1 MTESCIEGR
10 QKNERPGRKLLK
22 RIETVRKMD
31 LQRTEGN
38 RSTKM
43 GNIIDYV
50 NCFQYTFAEK
60 DFSDV
65 DSLVLCQLSYLK
77 MKELVP
83 GLEEGQEFVS
93 FEKVA
98 GREHAEQVFAD
109 ERYREDNQKLAE
121 AILKSRR
128 FGDLALNYYIDIL
141 DKEMEVQFSAVTF
154 LAGKDAAGKEI
165 YYIAY
170 RGTDENLV
178 GWKEDFTLAFS
189 EPVVGQLYAARYMR
203 KAAGHLPEDFYM
215 GGHSKG
221 GNLAVFAAMSS
232 SAALQERILQVYS
245 HDGPGFKPQV
255 MERYE
260 YGRVED
266 KVKKILPG
274 SSLVGMLLE
283 RGSSYNVVESSS
295 YGLWQHNPYTWIVDP
310 ENGKFQ
316 PMEDLKNGA
325 KLMDNAV
332 TDWIIGLDD
341 EQVSRFS
348 DVLFRVLA
356 ASEAD
361 NLIDFKADWK
371 KSLTGILQELREVDD
386 KTKEEVEEII
396 KELFEITGQM
406 TKKEI
411 HSRILEG
418 IQGIQEKFTRK
429 RKEK

>member
-1 MTESCIEGR
+1 
-10 QKNERPGRKLLK
+10 
-22 RIETVRKMD
+22 
-31 LQRTEGN
+31 
-38 RSTKM
+38 M

-50 NCFQYTFAEK
+50 NSFQYTFAEK

-65 DSLVLCQLSYLK
+65 DSLILCQLSYLK
-77 MKELVP
+77 MKGLVP
-83 GLEEGQEFVS
+83 GLEDGQEFMPFGTVV
-93 FEKVA
+93 EK
-98 GREHAEQVFAD
+98 EHCEEVFAD
-109 ERYREDNQKLAE
+109 ERYREDNQKLSE
-121 AILKSRR
+121 AVLKSRR
-128 FGDLALNYYIDIL
+128 FADLQLNYYVDIL
-141 DKEMEVQFSAVTF
+141 DKEMEIQFSAVTF
-154 LAGKDAAGKEI
+154 LAGEDADGKEI

-189 EPVVGQLYAARYMR
+189 EPVVGQLFAARYMR

-260 YGRVED
+260 YGRIAD

-283 RGSSYNVVESSS
+283 RGNSYNVVESSS
-295 YGLWQHNPYTWIVDP
+295 YGLMQHNPYTWTVNT
-310 ENGKFQ
+310 ENGEFL
-316 PMEDLKNGA
+316 PMEELKNGA
-325 KLMDNAV
+325 KLMDSAV
-332 TDWIIGLDD
+332 TDWIISLDD

-371 KSLTGILQELREVDD
+371 KSLTGILQELREVDEE
-386 KTKEEVEEII
+386 TKKEVEDIM

-411 HSRILEG
+411 QSRILEG
-418 IQGIQEKFTRK
+418 IQGIQEKFSRK
-429 RKEK
+429 KKEK

>member
-1 MTESCIEGR
+1 ME
-10 QKNERPGRKLLK
+10 
-22 RIETVRKMD
+22 
-31 LQRTEGN
+31 
-38 RSTKM
+38 
-43 GNIIDYV
+43 NIIDYV
-50 NCFQYTFAEK
+50 NNFQYTFAQK

-77 MKELVP
+77 MKGLVP
-83 GLEEGQEFVS
+83 GLEDGQEFVS
-93 FEKVA
+93 FEVVA
-98 GREHAEQVFAD
+98 GKAHEEQVFAD
-109 ERYREDNQKLAE
+109 ERYREDNRRLAE
-121 AILKSRR
+121 AVIKSRR
-128 FGDLALNYYIDIL
+128 FEGLRLNYYIDIL
-141 DKEMEVQFSAVTF
+141 DKEMEIQFSAVTY
-154 LAGKDAAGKEI
+154 LLGENAEGRQM

-203 KAAGHLPEDFYM
+203 KAAGHLPGDFYL

-232 SAALQERILQVYS
+232 STALQERILRVYS

-260 YGRVED
+260 YGRIAD
-266 KVKKILPG
+266 KVRKILPG

-295 YGLWQHNPYTWIVDP
+295 YGLWQHNPYTWTV
-310 ENGKFQ
+310 NMRSGAFQ
-316 PMEDLKNGA
+316 PMDDLKNGA
-325 KLMDNAV
+325 KFMDSAV
-332 TDWIIGLDD
+332 TDWILSLDD

-348 DVLFRVLA
+348 DVVFRVLA

-386 KTKEEVEEII
+386 ETKNEIEEII

-411 HSRILEG
+411 QSRIQEG
-418 IQGIQEKFTRK
+418 IQGMQEKFSRK
-429 RKEK
+429 KREK

>member
-1 MTESCIEGR
+1 MEG
-10 QKNERPGRKLLK
+10 KSGNCSENWPADSGGK
-22 RIETVRKMD
+22 RII
-31 LQRTEGN
+31 
-38 RSTKM
+38 KM

-50 NCFQYTFAEK
+50 NNFQYTFAEK
-60 DFSDV
+60 EFSDV
-65 DSLVLCQLSYLK
+65 DSLILCQLSYLK
-77 MKELVP
+77 MKGLVP
-83 GLEEGQEFVS
+83 GLEDGEEFVP
-93 FEKVA
+93 FGAIVGK
-98 GREHAEQVFAD
+98 EHSEEVFAD
-109 ERYREDNQKLAE
+109 ERYREDNEKLSE

-128 FGDLALNYYIDIL
+128 FADLQLNYYVDIL
-141 DKEMEVQFSAVTF
+141 DKEMEIQFSAVTF
-154 LAGKDAAGKEI
+154 LAGKDAEGKEI

-189 EPVVGQLYAARYMR
+189 EPVVGQLFAARYMR
-203 KAAGHLPEDFYM
+203 KAAGHLPDNFYM

-232 SAALQERILQVYS
+232 SALLQERILQVYS

-255 MERYE
+255 TERYE
-260 YGRVED
+260 YGRIAD

-283 RGSSYNVVESSS
+283 RGNSYNVVESSS
-295 YGLWQHNPYTWIVDP
+295 YGLMQHNPYTWAVNT
-310 ENGKFQ
+310 ENGEFL
-316 PMEDLKNGA
+316 PMEELKNGA
-325 KLMDNAV
+325 KLMDSAV

-348 DVLFRVLA
+348 DALFRILG

-371 KSLTGILQELREVDD
+371 KSLTGILQELREVDEE
-386 KTKEEVEEII
+386 TKKEVEDII

-411 HSRILEG
+411 QSRISEG
-418 IQGIQEKFTRK
+418 IQGMQEKFSRK
-429 RKEK
+429 KREK

>member
-1 MTESCIEGR
+1 
-10 QKNERPGRKLLK
+10 
-22 RIETVRKMD
+22 
-31 LQRTEGN
+31 
-38 RSTKM
+38 M

-50 NCFQYTFAEK
+50 NQFQYTFAEK

-77 MKELVP
+77 MKGLVP
-83 GLEEGQEFVS
+83 GLEEGQESVP
-93 FEKVA
+93 FEWIV

-109 ERYREDNQKLAE
+109 ERYREDNQKLSE

-128 FGDLALNYYIDIL
+128 FADLRLNYYIDIL

-154 LAGKDAAGKEI
+154 LAGEDADGKEI

-203 KAAGHLPEDFYM
+203 KAAGYLPEDFYM

-295 YGLWQHNPYTWIVDP
+295 YGLWQHNPYTWVVDP
-310 ENGKFQ
+310 ENGEFQ

-325 KLMDNAV
+325 KLMDSAV
-332 TDWIIGLDD
+332 TDWIISLDD

-386 KTKEEVEEII
+386 DTKDEVEEII

-418 IQGIQEKFTRK
+418 IRGIQEKFTRK